1 MKDHNPSILSSSSL
15 TGNDVENRQGE
26 SLGDIKDLMLDPR
39 SGRVAYAVLDFG
51 GFLGIG
57 NKLFAVPLESMTLDT
72 AAHRFVL
79 DVDKERLENAPG
91 FDKDNWPAHP
101 DYNFINEVRSYYGLD
116 AYHAEAATL

>member
-1 MKDHNPSILSSSSL
+1 MKNHNPNILSSSSL

-26 SLGDIKDLMLDPR
+26 SLGSIKDLMLDPR
-39 SGRVAYAVLDFG
+39 TGRVAYAVLDFG

-72 AAHRFVL
+72 ANHRFVL
-79 DVDKERLENAPG
+79 DVDKERLEEAPG
-91 FDKDNWPAHP
+91 FDKDNWPSHP

-116 AYHAEAATL
+116 AYHRDAVGV